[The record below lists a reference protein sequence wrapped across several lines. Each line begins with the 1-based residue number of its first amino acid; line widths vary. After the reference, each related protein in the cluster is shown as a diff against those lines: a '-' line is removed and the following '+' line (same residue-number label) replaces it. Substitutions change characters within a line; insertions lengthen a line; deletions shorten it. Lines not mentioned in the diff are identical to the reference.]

1 MSRRTRIGHAAL
13 FAGTIFAAMTAS
25 PAHARQAAMP
35 PDSQLVR
42 IESLITMERR
52 DEARTLLATWTAT
65 HTDAPGAYRAT
76 AGLLRGRLARSWP
89 EAEEAYLST
98 VLRYPV
104 TEQAPEALLR
114 LGQGLFVAAS
124 TGREA
129 DAARRAVAY
138 LERLVADYPNFD
150 ARPAAYL
157 WLARALFATGQTST
171 ACARLRQAPI
181 AGADSTTASLI
192 DAERRAH
199 CDDSARP
206 PLVPAAPA
214 Q

>member
-1 MSRRTRIGHAAL
+1 MSPQIRHAGLGTTAIFVAL
-13 FAGTIFAAMTAS
+13 TAS
-25 PAHARQAAMP
+25 PAHARQAAMQ

-65 HTDAPGAYRAT
+65 HTDAPGAHRAT

-104 TEQAPEALLR
+104 TAQAPEALLR
-114 LGQGLFVAAS
+114 LGQGLVTAAS
-124 TGREA
+124 TGREP

-138 LERLVADYPNFD
+138 LERLVADYPNYN

-157 WLARALFATGQTST
+157 WLARALHANGQTAT

-181 AGADSTTASLI
+181 VAADSTTASLI

-199 CDDSARP
+199 CDASTGKL
-206 PLVPAAPA
+206 PLVQAAPP